1 MLANIRWRFVAPY
14 AALILIAIMAIS
26 LYVSQVTRNATLDEL
41 SDNLEKQAL
50 AVAANLPPEL
60 LLAGDVDAIDM
71 FADRWAALFDARVT
85 IIDAR
90 GVVLGES
97 DTDPRAMEN
106 HLGRPE
112 IQEAL
117 LTGSGGSVRF
127 SNTVQ
132 REMMYSAFALKQDGT
147 VLGFVRVALPIARV
161 EEPIN
166 SLQNAIFT
174 AGLLTTIV
182 AIVFGIIIA
191 ERTARPL
198 RRLTAVARQMAAGD
212 LSVRIFERSRGEI
225 GTLTRA
231 FNEMGEQLRDKV
243 DVLAKERTRL
253 ASVLELM
260 ADGVL
265 ITDDLGHVQL
275 INPAACEL
283 LQTTEEDAL
292 ARSFAQVVRYHQ
304 FIELWR
310 RCYETGEEQ
319 REVVEIRQRELFVQV
334 IVTPLRSG
342 QQGSMIIFQN
352 LTPLRRLQTVR
363 RDFVSNISHELRTPL
378 ASLKALVETLQ
389 DSAID
394 DPPAARRFLSRA
406 EQEVDALTQ
415 MVQELLELSRIE
427 SGRVPLRL
435 APTPVSEI
443 LFPPVERLRTQAER
457 KNVDLVVALADDLP
471 LVLVDPGRIQQV
483 TSNLV
488 HNAIKFSQE
497 GETVSVEAHADHS
510 EEVVVIKV
518 RDTGVGIPEPELSRI
533 FERFYKADRA
543 RSGGGTGL
551 GLAIARHLV
560 RAHGGRIWAKSK
572 EGKGSTFTFTLPFA
586 EVDAADGV
594 LEEATTEDVTEP
606 NP

>member
-1 MLANIRWRFVAPY
+1 M
-14 AALILIAIMAIS
+14 
-26 LYVSQVTRNATLDEL
+26 
-41 SDNLEKQAL
+41 
-50 AVAANLPPEL
+50 
-60 LLAGDVDAIDM
+60 
-71 FADRWAALFDARVT
+71 
-85 IIDAR
+85 
-90 GVVLGES
+90 
-97 DTDPRAMEN
+97 
-106 HLGRPE
+106 
-112 IQEAL
+112 
-117 LTGSGGSVRF
+117 
-127 SNTVQ
+127 
-132 REMMYSAFALKQDGT
+132 
-147 VLGFVRVALPIARV
+147 
-161 EEPIN
+161 
-166 SLQNAIFT
+166 
-174 AGLLTTIV
+174 
-182 AIVFGIIIA
+182 
-191 ERTARPL
+191 
-198 RRLTAVARQMAAGD
+198 
-212 LSVRIFERSRGEI
+212 
-225 GTLTRA
+225 
-231 FNEMGEQLRDKV
+231 
-243 DVLAKERTRL
+243 
-253 ASVLELM
+253 
-260 ADGVL
+260 

-283 LQTTEEDAL
+283 LEATEEEAL
-292 ARSFAQVVRYHQ
+292 AHSFAQVVRHHQ

-310 RCYETGEEQ
+310 RCYDTGEEQ
-319 REVVEIRQRELFVQV
+319 REVVEVRERELFVQV

-394 DPPAARRFLSRA
+394 DPPAARRFLVRA

-435 APTPVSEI
+435 SPTPVSNI
-443 LFPPVERLRTQAER
+443 LFPPIERLRTQAER
-457 KNVDLVVALADDLP
+457 KHIDLAIALADDLP

-497 GETVSVEAHADHS
+497 GATVSIEAHADHS

-518 RDTGVGIPEPELSRI
+518 RDTGVGIPEAELSRI

-572 EGKGSTFTFTLPFA
+572 EGKGSTFTFTVPFA
-586 EVDAADGV
+586 EPDAADSV
-594 LEEATTEDVTEP
+594 PEEVTTEDSAEREP
-606 NP
+606 